1 MRYLLDTHTLL
12 WWTAAPEMLPSRVRL
27 LLDDRA
33 NDLLVSIVT
42 PWELAIKTNSGKLDA
57 ASLLKAME
65 QGSLA
70 DDFSLLS
77 AELAHVLRAGA
88 LPMHHRDP
96 FDRLLIAQSL
106 TLNAPILSADNIFDR
121 YGVQRIWN

>member
-1 MRYLLDTHTLL
+1 MKYLLDTHTLL
-12 WWTAAPEMLPSRVRL
+12 WWTAAPEMLPPGVRF
-27 LLDDRA
+27 LLDDSA
-33 NDLLVSIVT
+33 NGLLVSIVT

-57 ASLLKAME
+57 TSLLTAMA

-70 DDFSLLS
+70 DDFSLLP

-106 TLNAPILSADNIFDR
+106 TLNAPILSADTIFDR